1 MYFRY
6 GDRIQFRTIQI
17 RKISQQI
24 LLHPIILSSI
34 QQLYIHFYT
43 MERKERKKIKIPG
56 FFSGIYFVLH
66 IQNFHSHP
74 LKKMIIYTPP
84 PIESLYILYFLLKF
98 FQSDEF
104 KYGNPFSHQN
114 FLYTF
119 SFLRISSLSN

>member
-43 MERKERKKIKIPG
+43 MESKKNKYENPWLFPWHI
-56 FFSGIYFVLH
+56 H
-66 IQNFHSHP
+66 IQKFSFSP
-74 LKKMIIYTPP
+74 LKKMIIYTLLP

-104 KYGNPFSHQN
+104 KYGNPFSHYN
-114 FLYTF
+114 FLYI
-119 SFLRISSLSN
+119 FLFTYIKLE